1 MAFWIVLVS
10 RQNSLWRNWHGDQFQ
25 VFHLR
30 YEADAA
36 CQEGSPLIVLFIED
50 LYVGQS
56 AALTHVVDES
66 RIAAFAETTGDKNP
80 VHLDANY
87 AAATRFGARIAHGML
102 GAGFI
107 SAVIGTVLPG
117 PGSIYIG
124 QSLRFRR
131 PIYIGDEVQT
141 LVEIVSIDRER
152 NRVMLATRCIVKGK
166 AVIDGEAEILV
177 PGRNDS

>member
-1 MAFWIVLVS
+1 M
-10 RQNSLWRNWHGDQFQ
+10 R
-25 VFHLR
+25 
-30 YEADAA
+30 
-36 CQEGSPLIVLFIED
+36 QEGSPLIRFSIED
-50 LYVGQS
+50 LHVGQS

-66 RIAAFAETTGDKNP
+66 RIAAFAETTGDENP

-87 AAATRFGARIAHGML
+87 AAGTRFGARIAHGML

-131 PIYIGDEVQT
+131 PIYIGDEVQA

-152 NRVMLATRCIVKGK
+152 NRIILSTRCIVKGK
-166 AVIDGEAEILV
+166 PVIDGEAEILV
-177 PGRNDS
+177 PGRNDT